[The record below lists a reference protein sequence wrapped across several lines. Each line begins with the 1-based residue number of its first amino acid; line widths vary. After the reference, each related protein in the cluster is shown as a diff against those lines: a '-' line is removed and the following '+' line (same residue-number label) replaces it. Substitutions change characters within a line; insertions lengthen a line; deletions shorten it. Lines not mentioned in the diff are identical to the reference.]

1 MEGSSVN
8 LCRQAE
14 HMEREMRES
23 DDDLVRSIL
32 YHDIIQLEEE
42 IEFERDLNRRRDAL
56 LERIR
61 RVAYL
66 IIDEG

>member
-1 MEGSSVN
+1 
-8 LCRQAE
+8 
-14 HMEREMRES
+14 MRES